1 MEEDF
6 IYESNL
12 HTAEAF
18 GIIEQARLHKYKI
31 TLLFICTD
39 DLSLLNKRVELRH
52 KLGLR
57 YVSPQVIAERHSSA
71 IQLLPHYLNHFDEV
85 SFYDGSP
92 DFPDPMAFLGNLRES
107 GWELVDHVKNY
118 PRCSGK

>member
-1 MEEDF
+1 MNLTF
-6 IYESNL
+6 TLPRPSALSNRR
-12 HTAEAF
+12 AC
-18 GIIEQARLHKYKI
+18 ISIKI
-31 TLLFICTD
+31 TLLFIRTD